1 VKRIIAILL
10 ATTALTAC
18 SLTPE
23 PISTAQ
29 HFQRAKDDYKEL
41 YASYLPVTKALTL
54 EEAVA
59 RALKYNY
66 DNQLA
71 RVETSLQERQ
81 LDLAL
86 SQMLPRLA
94 ADAGYNWRSNN
105 GSSQSISELTGEKS
119 LDYSY
124 SQERQHTTADLQFSW
139 SMLDLGVSYFQARQ
153 QGYRAFVAVERRRK
167 VINTLVK
174 ETRGAYWKAVS
185 AQRLLPRLEP
195 ILATAEKAL
204 AASRKAQE
212 DALQPPLQA
221 LEYQQ
226 NMLQVISQLKRIRT
240 DLMSAKAQLAALI
253 NVPPTDALPLAALVD
268 DAKAPSAIQVEI
280 AKLEEIGLAMRP
292 ELREEAYQ
300 EQIDRQAVYKEI
312 VKMMPG
318 VTLMA
323 SLNQDSNQYLYR
335 DTWAEAGVRVSYNLV
350 NLIQGPQAI
359 EAAEAAV
366 AVAKTRRLA
375 VSVAVL
381 TQVNLAYQQYLRSLE
396 TLDTAID
403 VNKVQRQITQT
414 VDNANVASAQSDMER
429 IRRFLSATAAELER
443 DRALSDV
450 HQSLGNLYAAV
461 GIDLVPPTVDT
472 NDMKQL
478 VDQVGAAIH
487 DWEEGHMPLPDLSAA
502 TSADEAK
509 GGEHDQSSQPAAV
522 PVS

>member
-1 VKRIIAILL
+1 MKAVKRTLAILL

-23 PISTAQ
+23 PITTAE
-29 HFQRAKDDYKEL
+29 HFQRAQADYKEVYSD
-41 YASYLPVTKALTL
+41 YAPVTGPLTL
-54 EEAVA
+54 EQAVA

-71 RVETSLQERQ
+71 RVETNLQERQ

-105 GSSQSISELTGEKS
+105 GSSQSISELTKQQS

-174 ETRGAYWKAVS
+174 ETRAAYWKSVS
-185 AQRLLPRLEP
+185 AERLLPKLEP
-195 ILATAEKAL
+195 ILAQAEKAL
-204 AASRKAQE
+204 AASRKAQA

-240 DLMSAKAQLAALI
+240 DLLSAKAQLAALI
-253 NVPPTDALPLAALVD
+253 NVPPTADLPLATLGEDVA
-268 DAKAPSAIQVEI
+268 APKPVEVEMR
-280 AKLEEIGLAMRP
+280 KLEEIGLAMRP

-300 EQIDRQAVYKEI
+300 ERIDRQAVYKEI

-318 VTLMA
+318 VTFMA
-323 SLNQDSNQYLYR
+323 SLNQDSNKYLYR
-335 DTWAEAGVRVSYNLV
+335 DTWAEAGVRASYNLV

-359 EAAEAAV
+359 KAAEVAV
-366 AVAKTRRLA
+366 EVAKTRRLA

-381 TQVNLAYQQYLRSLE
+381 TQINLAYQQYLRSLE
-396 TLDTAID
+396 TLDTAVDI
-403 VNKVQRQITQT
+403 NAVQRQISAT
-414 VDNANVASAQSDMER
+414 VNNAASAEAQSDMER
-429 IRRFLSATAAELER
+429 IRRFLTATAAELER

-472 NDMKQL
+472 ADLPRL
-478 VDQVGAAIH
+478 VGEVGAAIH
-487 DWEEGHMPLPDLSAA
+487 DWESGRMPLPEL
-502 TSADEAK
+502 
-509 GGEHDQSSQPAAV
+509 PAAE
-522 PVS
+522 VSAGETAAASPTS

>member
-1 VKRIIAILL
+1 MTTVKRTIAILL

-18 SLTPE
+18 SLRPE
-23 PISTAQ
+23 PITTAE

-41 YASYLPVTKALTL
+41 YADYQPVTKPLTL
-54 EEAVA
+54 DDAVA

-71 RVETSLQERQ
+71 RTETSLQERQ

-105 GSSQSISELTGEKS
+105 GSSQSIAELTKQQS

-153 QGYRAFVAVERRRK
+153 QGFRAFVAVERRRK

-174 ETRGAYWKAVS
+174 ETRAAYWKAVS

-195 ILATAEKAL
+195 ILAQAEKAL
-204 AASRKAQE
+204 AASRKAQA

-253 NVPPTDALPLAALVD
+253 NVPPTADLPLAALD
-268 DAKAPSAIQVEI
+268 DDIAAPSPIQVDI
-280 AKLEEIGLAMRP
+280 ARLEEVGLAMRP

-300 EQIDRQAVYKEI
+300 EQIDRQAVHKEI
-312 VKMMPG
+312 LKMMPG
-318 VTLMA
+318 VTFMA
-323 SLNQDSNQYLYR
+323 SLNQDSNRFLYR
-335 DTWAEAGVRVSYNLV
+335 DTWAEAGVRASYNLV

-366 AVAKTRRLA
+366 EVAKTRRLA

-396 TLDTAID
+396 TLETAID
-403 VNKVQRQITQT
+403 VNKVQRQISQT
-414 VDNANVASAQSDMER
+414 VANAAVADAQSDMER
-429 IRRFLSATAAELER
+429 IRRFLTATAAELER

-461 GIDLVPPTVDT
+461 GIDLVPPSVDT
-472 NDMKQL
+472 NDL
-478 VDQVGAAIH
+478 GALTRQVGEAIH
-487 DWEEGHMPLPDLSAA
+487 DWESGHMPLPDLPADAA
-502 TSADEAK
+502 
-509 GGEHDQSSQPAAV
+509 PAEK

>member
-1 VKRIIAILL
+1 MKRTLAVLL
-10 ATTALTAC
+10 ATTALGAC

-23 PISTAQ
+23 PITNAE
-29 HFQRAKDDYKEL
+29 HFQRAKEDYKEL
-41 YASYLPVTKALTL
+41 YAGYLPVTKPLTL

-71 RVETSLQERQ
+71 RVETNLQERQ

-105 GSSQSISELTGEKS
+105 GSSQSISEITRQQS

-185 AQRLLPRLEP
+185 AQRLLPKLEP
-195 ILATAEKAL
+195 ILAQAEGAL
-204 AASRKAQE
+204 AASRKAQA

-226 NMLQVISQLKRIRT
+226 NLLQVISQLKRIRT
-240 DLMSAKAQLAALI
+240 DLVSAKAQLAALI
-253 NVPPTDALPLAALVD
+253 NVPPTSELALATLGD
-268 DAKAPSAIQVEI
+268 DVQAPSPIQVDM
-280 AKLEEIGLAMRP
+280 ARLEEVSLAMRP

-300 EQIDRQAVYKEI
+300 ERIDRQAVHKEM

-318 VTLMA
+318 VTFMA
-323 SLNQDSNQYLYR
+323 SLNQDSNKYLYR
-335 DTWAEAGVRVSYNLV
+335 DAWAEAGVRASYNLV

-366 AVAKTRRLA
+366 EVSKTRRLA

-381 TQVNLAYQQYLRSLE
+381 TQVNLAYQQYLRSIETLE
-396 TLDTAID
+396 TAAD
-403 VNKVQRQITQT
+403 VDKVQRQISRT
-414 VDNANVASAQSDMER
+414 VADANLANAQSDMER
-429 IRRFLSATAAELER
+429 IRRFLTATAAELER
-443 DRALSDV
+443 DRALSDM

-472 NDMKQL
+472 NDLGKL
-478 VDQVGAAIH
+478 VGAVSAAIH
-487 DWEEGHMPLPDLSAA
+487 DWESGHMPLPEIPAAAADAPSA
-502 TSADEAK
+502 
-509 GGEHDQSSQPAAV
+509 QPA
-522 PVS
+522 S